1 MHVTRCAIHVIRYCK
16 IMALITEHR
25 DRQKNRLTGYDYAQD
40 GLYFVTICVKNR
52 VECFGDVQDDRMI
65 LNKNGYIVHRQWLW
79 LSKQYQYIKLDAFIV
94 MPNHFHGVI
103 IIDQRRDRSRPVPT
117 DADPPVVPTRPVP
130 TDTDPPV
137 VPTRPVPTDAARRVK
152 SLSELIGA
160 FKTTSSKK
168 IHQNGLLN
176 FAWQRSFYDNI
187 IRDEQALHNIREYI
201 KQNPANWSRDR
212 NNPLNFIGRDARPR
226 R

>member
-1 MHVTRCAIHVIRYCK
+1 MTAAQRERK
-16 IMALITEHR
+16 L
-25 DRQKNRLTGYDYAQD
+25 NRLPYYDYAQD

-130 TDTDPPV
+130 TDADPSV

-187 IRDEQALHNIREYI
+187 IRDEQTLHNIREYI
-201 KQNPANWSRDR
+201 FNNPLKWETDR
-212 NNPLNFIGRDARPR
+212 NNPANNID
-226 R
+226 

>member
-52 VECFGDVQDDRMI
+52 VECFGDVQDDRML
-65 LNKNGYIVHRQWLW
+65 LNKKGYIVHRQWLW

-103 IIDQRRDRSRPVPT
+103 IIDQRRDRS
-117 DADPPVVPTRPVP
+117 
-130 TDTDPPV
+130 
-137 VPTRPVPTDAARRVK
+137 RPVPTDAARRVK

-212 NNPLNFIGRDARPR
+212 NNPLNFIGRDDRPR